1 MKMIKKAYLDN
12 GATTQVD
19 KIVIDAMLPYMKE
32 KYGNPSS
39 LHSFGRE
46 AKEAIEKSRKVI
58 ADSISAE
65 KEEIVFTGG
74 GTEADNLAILGIAKQ
89 MKEKGKTHLI
99 TTNIEHPAV
108 ANAFKEL
115 EKNGFDITYLKV
127 DSEGFIDLNELEKKI
142 NKKTCL
148 VSIILANNEIGTI
161 QDITEIGKL
170 CKEKKILLHT
180 DAVQAFTK
188 IPIDVDKMN
197 IDLLSMSSHK
207 VHGPKGVGALFIR
220 KDIDFKPTTFGGGQ
234 ENAKRAGTENV
245 PGIVG
250 FAKAVELAQD
260 KEHVSRMAELRDYFI
275 KQVEEKIEDVKLN
288 GPRGGKRLCNNINF
302 GFAYVEGE
310 SILLRLDNSGI
321 AVSTGSACSQI
332 NLKPSHVLEAIGL
345 SHDIMHG
352 SIRFTISRF
361 TTKQELDY
369 TVKKLKQVIEDLRKI
384 SPLTKR

>member
-1 MKMIKKAYLDN
+1 
-12 GATTQVD
+12 
-19 KIVIDAMLPYMKE
+19 
-32 KYGNPSS
+32 
-39 LHSFGRE
+39 
-46 AKEAIEKSRKVI
+46 
-58 ADSISAE
+58 
-65 KEEIVFTGG
+65 
-74 GTEADNLAILGIAKQ
+74 
-89 MKEKGKTHLI
+89 
-99 TTNIEHPAV
+99 
-108 ANAFKEL
+108 
-115 EKNGFDITYLKV
+115 
-127 DSEGFIDLNELEKKI
+127 
-142 NKKTCL
+142 
-148 VSIILANNEIGTI
+148 
-161 QDITEIGKL
+161 
-170 CKEKKILLHT
+170 EKKILLHT

-188 IPIDVDKMN
+188 VPIDVNKMN

-234 ENAKRAGTENV
+234 EKAKRAGTENV